1 MERFTKKIV
10 DMMKSEKLYASQG
23 GPIILSQVK
32 FFFFFLNNN
41 YKRILKFDNLLPH
54 FPVLLIYLFTNG
66 VYNTCRLRM
75 STRM

>member
-32 FFFFFLNNN
+32 SFFFKKKN